1 MTDERQPLSPRRKN
15 QSMELVFDGMRFQL
29 TVGFYPNGRIGEV
42 WLNGLRPDSAL
53 YHITQDACVLI
64 SHLLQRFTSPHT
76 LFDSMPRKAD
86 GSPASV
92 IGAIIELLL
101 SLPEVEAL

>member
-1 MTDERQPLSPRRKN
+1 MNDERQPLSTRRKN

-42 WLNGLRPDSAL
+42 WLNGPRPDSAL

-64 SHLLQRFTSPHT
+64 SHLLQRFASPHT
-76 LFDSMPRKAD
+76 LYDSLPRKAD
-86 GSPASV
+86 GASASV
-92 IGAIIELLL
+92 IGAIIELLM
-101 SLPEVEAL
+101 SLPQVEAL

>member
-1 MTDERQPLSPRRKN
+1 MNDERQPLSPRRKN
-15 QSMELVFDGMRFQL
+15 QSMELVFDSMRFQL

-42 WLNGLRPDSAL
+42 WLNGPRPDSAL

-64 SHLLQRFTSPHT
+64 SHLLQRFVSPHT

-86 GSPASV
+86 GSSASV
-92 IGAIIELLL
+92 IGAIIELLM
-101 SLPEVEAL
+101 SLPEAEAL

>member
-1 MTDERQPLSPRRKN
+1 MTDERHPLSPRRKN
-15 QSMELVFDGMRFQL
+15 QTFELVFENVRFQL
-29 TVGFYPNGRIGEV
+29 TVGFYSNGRIGEV
-42 WLNGLRPDSAL
+42 WLNGPRPDSAL

-64 SHLLQRFTSPHT
+64 SHMLQRFVSPHT

-92 IGAIIELLL
+92 IGTIIELLM
-101 SLPEVEAL
+101 SLPEAEAL